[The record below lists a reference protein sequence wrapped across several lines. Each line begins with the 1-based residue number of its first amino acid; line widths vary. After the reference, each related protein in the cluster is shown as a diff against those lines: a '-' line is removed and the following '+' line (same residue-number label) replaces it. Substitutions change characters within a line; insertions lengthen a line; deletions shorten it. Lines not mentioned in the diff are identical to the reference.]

1 MGITEFFDPG
11 EQQQRVQ
18 RSILL
23 FIILATLPCYCVGAI
38 LLGVAPDNDDPVVQ
52 ATEVPPIITTTTITA
67 TVSITPALNTTPSAT
82 LPNTPGQFNPP
93 TNTPIRINTPTTAP
107 TVTPSPTTQEPNQP
121 PIFTQLPGS
130 VSLTVGEVVDAPFSF
145 ADPNSSDIVTA
156 TASSSNSNV
165 ATVFVINNNAVRVT
179 GVSTGTASIT
189 VTLND
194 GNGGT
199 VQASFTATVSGGQ
212 ANQDPVF
219 NQLPAAMSMGP
230 GTQEGQVIN
239 ASDPDSDPI
248 TIIATSNNPDVASA
262 SASGT
267 TVTITAGGEGVATI
281 TVTLSDGNG
290 GSAQATFTV
299 TVSSDGV

>member
-1 MGITEFFDPG
+1 MGITEFFDPRD
-11 EQQQRVQ
+11 QQQRVQ

-52 ATEVPPIITTTTITA
+52 STEVPPIISTTTITVTA
-67 TVSITPALNTTPSAT
+67 SITPTLNMTPSAT

-93 TNTPIRINTPTTAP
+93 TNTPVRINTPTTAP
-107 TVTPSPTTQEPNQP
+107 TVTPSPTTQSNQP

-130 VSLTVGEVVDAPFSF
+130 VSLTVGEVVDVPFSY
-145 ADPNSSDIVTA
+145 ADPNINDIVTA
-156 TASSSNSNV
+156 TANSSNNSI
-165 ATVFVINNNAVRVT
+165 ATAFVINNSAVRVT
-179 GVSTGTASIT
+179 GVSTGAASIT

-194 GNGGT
+194 NNGGT
-199 VQASFTATVSGGQ
+199 AQASFTATVSGGQ
-212 ANQDPVF
+212 NNQDPVF

-239 ASDPDSDPI
+239 ASDPDGDPI
-248 TIIATSNNPDVASA
+248 TIIATSNNPNVASA

-267 TVTITAGGEGVATI
+267 TVTVTAGGVGVATI
-281 TVTLSDGNG
+281 TVTLSDGRG
-290 GSAQATFTV
+290 GSAQATFTIN
-299 TVSSDGV
+299 VSSDGGA